1 MNKYKFENY
10 GINEIIER
18 KNIYSFLNI
27 SAYDEILILVEWTVI
42 QLRFRLLKNLNFS
55 L

>member
-42 QLRFRLLKNLNFS
+42 KKYILVTHYHCN
-55 L
+55 